1 MDQFDQAD
9 DRLPRCFRSRAAE
22 ETRDFAHALATAI
35 DAALPGGGLVIS
47 LTGELGA
54 GKTVFV
60 RGLAE
65 GLGIDPSLVSSPTF
79 VIANQYRSES
89 GRLLNH
95 VDFYRLESAGEL
107 ETMGF
112 FDLVDP
118 VAVVAVEWG
127 ERFVRD
133 LPRDHLALRLVR
145 ERAAKTSGSE
155 AIEADFV
162 DQRMIHATA
171 TGPSAQSV
179 LDRWCADTA
188 LERPGQV

>member
-1 MDQFDQAD
+1 MDQLDQAG
-9 DRLPRCFRSRAAE
+9 DRLPRCFRSRGPE
-22 ETRDFAHALATAI
+22 ETRDLAHALAIAI
-35 DAALPGGGLVIS
+35 DTALAGGGLVIS

-65 GLGIDPSLVSSPTF
+65 GLGIDSRLVSSPTF
-79 VIANQYRSES
+79 VLANQYRSES

-95 VDFYRLESAGEL
+95 VDFYRLESAVEL

-112 FDLVDP
+112 YDLIDP
-118 VAVVAVEWG
+118 AAVVAVEWG

-145 ERAAKTSGSE
+145 ESAAK
-155 AIEADFV
+155 AIGRDAIDPDVVER
-162 DQRMIHATA
+162 RMIGATA
-171 TGPSAQSV
+171 TGPTAKSV
-179 LDRWCADTA
+179 LDHWCAGTDF
-188 LERPGQV
+188 ERPQEA